1 MTRFSMKISITKDSN
16 CLCCLHDIT
25 TLSLREKA
33 SIDRCF
39 LYYNEN
45 RSVAGVPSGFLL
57 MSLILTAALHV
68 IIVLG

>member
-1 MTRFSMKISITKDSN
+1 MKITKDSN
-16 CLCCLHDIT
+16 CLRCLHDIT